1 MVCGDPDTTPDTV
14 VNGIA
19 NRAAAIQRQWIL
31 TGIHRVLSR
40 FTDPIQS
47 VIVSGS
53 GEFLAWPIADQLR
66 AAGTACRPTATMQPT
81 ATVQP
86 PAATTCK
93 PPAPSDGLI
102 LSLREQ
108 LGAAVSDTACAY
120 AVAVLASEAESEAGA
135 MQPG

>member
-40 FTDPIQS
+40 FTDPIQC

-53 GEFLAWPIADQLR
+53 GEFLAWPIAEQLR
-66 AAGTACRPTATMQPT
+66 AAHSIQPTATMQPT

-86 PAATTCK
+86 PAATT
-93 PPAPSDGLI
+93 PNASPSDGLI

-108 LGAAVSDTACAY
+108 WGAAVSDAACAY
-120 AVAVLASEAESEAGA
+120 AVAVLASQAESEAGA
-135 MQPG
+135 SQPG